1 MYMFP
6 MTREFMRPRLL
17 VLCWGAIS
25 LLGLPALGQTANVTQ
40 RVIPAAELTDLTFLR
55 AFLEEQFIFPEDTAY
70 THAMFFDVTQDGFGS
85 NDIMLLYPAEE
96 RFLLSTYLPEDM
108 TAVLSTQGLA
118 TDYTFITSREQI
130 GLVEDEVE
138 QAENPKR
145 ALAGLFLE
153 AALDYYPSG
162 NLEGYISLQGNDV
175 RASFW
180 GYREPV
186 WQLAP
191 PVVEQCIQPDAEPL
205 ILLAHQ
211 QPEIR
216 AFLDVDGCVMVE
228 SSTSAAEVITR
239 ECKE

>member
-1 MYMFP
+1 MYIFP
-6 MTREFMRPRLL
+6 MTCKFMRPRLL

-25 LLGLPALGQTANVTQ
+25 FLTLPALAQNANVTQ
-40 RVIPAAELTDLTFLR
+40 RVIPAAELTDLAFLS

-96 RFLLSTYLPEDM
+96 RFLLSTYLPEEM
-108 TAVLSTQGLA
+108 AAVLSTQGLT
-118 TDYTFITSREQI
+118 TDYTFVTSREQL
-130 GLVEDEVE
+130 GLEELE
-138 QAENPKR
+138 QADNPKR

-162 NLEGYISLQGNDV
+162 NLEGYISLQDDDV

-191 PVVEQCIQPDAEPL
+191 PVIEQCLQPDAEPL
-205 ILLAHQ
+205 ILLAHK

-216 AFLDVDGCVMVE
+216 AFLDVDGCVVVE
-228 SSTSAAEVITR
+228 SGTSAEAVITR
-239 ECKE
+239 ECRE